1 MKIVKLGSKNV
12 VLNKLD
18 KMIMEENMRNQENLS
33 SLSDLLLINT
43 TKEDVFLFDNDNKT
57 ILISI
62 DKKNRKEKYINI
74 NDVRKVKSMTLS
86 QFSSNEL
93 KFLVANI

>member
-1 MKIVKLGSKNV
+1 MKIVKLESKNV
-12 VLNKLD
+12 VINKLD
-18 KMIMEENMRNQENLS
+18 KMIIEENIRNQENLS
-33 SLSDLLLINT
+33 SISDLLLINAA
-43 TKEDVFLFDNDNKT
+43 KEDVFLFDNDNKT

-62 DKKNRKEKYINI
+62 DKKNRKEKYIDI
-74 NDVRKVKSMTLS
+74 NDIRKVKSMTLN